1 MSSVADRRLCAV
13 LVDCRLMYYRKAGV
27 SYYTRRLVRALS
39 ALRAPA
45 FTLRI
50 LLDRRDADTG
60 WVPANVGIVRAATPA
75 HHRYEHL
82 TLPVELAS
90 RGLLR
95 APHAVFHSPDFI
107 TCWGRFRKVI
117 TIHDLY
123 FMEHPEVMSADGMR
137 YYGRIRWSAS
147 VADRIIA
154 VSHFT
159 RQDILR
165 LIPEAAP
172 EKVVVVHE
180 AADRELRIEN
190 EELRK
195 SSASLHS
202 QFSILN
208 SRFIL
213 FVGTLEP
220 RKNLGTLLRAL
231 ARLPSDVRLV
241 VVGAVGWR
249 NEALGDVARELGVT
263 DRVTFAGWVSDD
275 ELDALYRQARLLV
288 MPSLSEGFGLPV
300 LEAMSRGTPV
310 VCSSAGSLPEIAADA
325 ALLHEPMDAAELAQH
340 ILALWTDDALH
351 AEYARRGLMRA
362 QRFSWARAA
371 QETLAVYRAALG

>member
-1 MSSVADRRLCAV
+1 
-13 LVDCRLMYYRKAGV
+13 MYYRKAGV
-27 SYYTRRLVRALS
+27 SYYTRRLVRAL
-39 ALRAPA
+39 AGLQAPRFA
-45 FTLRI
+45 LRI

-60 WVPANVGIVRAATPA
+60 WVPPNVGVVRAATPA
-75 HHRYEHL
+75 HHRYEHVA
-82 TLPVELAS
+82 LPVELAA

-95 APHAVFHSPDFI
+95 APHAVLHSPDFV

-137 YYGRIRWSAS
+137 YYSRIRWSAS

-180 AADRELRIEN
+180 AADEKLKIEN
-190 EELRK
+190 GELKREWPTP
-195 SSASLHS
+195 HS
-202 QFSILN
+202 QFSIFN
-208 SRFIL
+208 FQFIL

-220 RKNLGTLLRAL
+220 RKNLSTLLRAL
-231 ARLPSDVRLV
+231 ARLPAEVRLV

-249 NEALGDVARELGVT
+249 NEALGDVARELGVA

-275 ELDALYRQARLLV
+275 ELDALYCRARLLV

-325 ALLHEPMDAAELAQH
+325 ALLHEPMDDAELAQH
-340 ILALWTDDALH
+340 IHALWMDDALH
-351 AEYARRGLMRA
+351 AEYARRGLARA

-371 QETLAVYRAALG
+371 RETLAVYREALG

>member
-1 MSSVADRRLCAV
+1 MTTTFSNLNSQFSI

-27 SYYTRRLVRALS
+27 SYYTRRLVNALA
-39 ALRAPA
+39 ALPNAN
-45 FTLRI
+45 FKLQV
-50 LLDRRDADTG
+50 LLDRRDSDIG
-60 WVPANVGIVRAATPA
+60 WVPTNVGIVRATTPA

-82 TLPVELAS
+82 VLPVELLTL
-90 RGLLR
+90 GLLR
-95 APHAVFHSPDFI
+95 SPRSVLHSPDFI
-107 TCWGRFRKVI
+107 TCRGRFRKVI

-159 RQDILR
+159 REDILR
-165 LIPEAAP
+165 LMPEIVP
-172 EKVVVVHE
+172 ERVVVVHE
-180 AADRELRIEN
+180 AADERPKVKGERGQSVL
-190 EELRK
+190 
-195 SSASLHS
+195 S
-202 QFSILN
+202 QFPILDA
-208 SRFIL
+208 RFVL

-220 RKNLGTLLRAL
+220 RKNLSTLLRAL
-231 ARLPSDVRLV
+231 ARLPDDVRLV
-241 VVGAVGWR
+241 VVGALGWR
-249 NEALGDVARELGVT
+249 DEAPGYVARELGVA

-275 ELDALYRQARLLV
+275 DLDTLYRQARLLA

-325 ALLHEPMDAAELAQH
+325 ALLHEPMDDGELAQH
-340 ILALWTDDALH
+340 IQALWTDDALH
-351 AEYARRGLMRA
+351 AEYARRGLARA
-362 QRFSWARAA
+362 RRFSWARAA
-371 QETLAVYRAALG
+371 RETLEVYRAATD

>member
-1 MSSVADRRLCAV
+1 
-13 LVDCRLMYYRKAGV
+13 MYYRKAGV
-27 SYYTRRLVRALS
+27 SYYARRLVRAL
-39 ALRAPA
+39 AGLQAPR

-60 WVPANVGIVRAATPA
+60 WVPSNVGVVRVATPA

-82 TLPVELAS
+82 TLPAELA
-90 RGLLR
+90 GLGLRR
-95 APHAVFHSPDFI
+95 APRAVLHSPDFI
-107 TCWGRFRKVI
+107 TCRGRFRKVI

-137 YYGRIRWSAS
+137 YYSRIRWSAS

-180 AADRELRIEN
+180 AADRESKIE
-190 EELRK
+190 
-195 SSASLHS
+195 SDAVLHS
-202 QFSILN
+202 ALPVLN
-208 SRFIL
+208 TRFIL

-220 RKNLGTLLRAL
+220 RKNLSTLLRAL
-231 ARLPSDVRLV
+231 ARLPGEVRLV

-249 NEALGDVARELGVT
+249 DEALGDVACELGVA
-263 DRVTFAGWVSDD
+263 DRVEFVGWVSEE
-275 ELDALYRQARLLV
+275 ELDALYRRARLLV

-310 VCSSAGSLPEIAADA
+310 VCSGAGSLPEIAADA
-325 ALLHEPMDAAELAQH
+325 ALLHEPTDDFELACH
-340 ILALWTDDALH
+340 IIALWTDDALH
-351 AEYARRGLMRA
+351 AEYARRGLARV